1 MYHGTNKERGLRF
14 LHKQRME
21 YSRGDDHWLGDG
33 IYLYRDKLCA
43 YRWINIKYNERYS
56 KENIKSD
63 LYEYYMILKVILEY
77 DEDRLFSFLHPEN
90 KMEFDRVKEKAR
102 IRSGWSKRM
111 DEASITDGVVLNI
124 MFSRLG
130 YNEDYDIVE
139 GAFPLEREDD
149 KKTRLL
155 EFSELQYC
163 VKNPNIIKSLDD
175 CTNEFDYETYSKKL
189 SFYYQYRK
197 KKSGKY
203 RK

>member
-1 MYHGTNKERGLRF
+1 
-14 LHKQRME
+14 ME